1 MSETQEVRGLDMNN
15 SEDYKSYLAMCN
27 SEEYQ
32 LLQKFY
38 HRKTLFDIL
47 GVARQENPHSSFL
60 SWLLNPF
67 DTHGMGDFPLK
78 RFLETACLAFSE
90 YGTSYLTEENQS
102 FCGYDDAKQD
112 AARKKL
118 LFLCVKQERNDRARL
133 LKKLKQADY
142 RILSCQVVREK
153 MLDKQ
158 RRADIYMELLLETAS
173 GKQSRLLVFIE
184 NKVKSAENDQQTDA
198 YMDFML
204 TTVGRDFDF
213 ILPIFLAPVENSE
226 LLDNTKKMADPN
238 TRRENL
244 PCVNRLFLLL
254 NYQHLMDGVLSP
266 CRTAFRGEKIYDVLT
281 EYVSCLGKSIDDSVD
296 AAEDAPV
303 SVMAV
308 SEEEKAWSSRL
319 WRSHQ
324 DVLNAAGQEL
334 RGEVEDPFIVRNAS
348 DTQFYRTVLSS
359 VISCREEL
367 GIGPDQIDL
376 LQNAVRV
383 NQRAGF
389 YVHQSD
395 GSVWN
400 FVSGKRGKETL
411 GALAYALLK
420 QYILDHPD
428 ERAADLRDKLVAQI
442 HHSWLGEILVTK
454 DRLKELTSSW
464 LEQYLKTGSPV
475 CPWDQKINKAWAG
488 CPLYELKKEIGKSQ
502 DAALLQQHGCPVS
515 GETNQELYDWYI
527 REKKGA
533 VCACLYYFANGFY
546 VRGLP
551 ATLQEQSWQKNGV
564 DASLIFNEA
573 ALRSDGGNDTFGPIS
588 VGKDDFVYVSRWWG
602 VSTVEKL
609 IDTLDMG
616 DYVGKDSSKI
626 QKSLDFMME
635 DL

>member
-1 MSETQEVRGLDMNN
+1 MSEAQEVRGLNMNN

-60 SWLLNPF
+60 SWLLDPF

-78 RFLETACLAFSE
+78 RFLETACLGFSE
-90 YGTSYLTEENQS
+90 YGTSYLTDENKS
-102 FCGYDDAKQD
+102 FCDYDEAKQD

-118 LFLCVKQERNDRARL
+118 LFFCEKRERNERDGL
-133 LKKLKQADY
+133 IKKLKQADY
-142 RILSCQVVREK
+142 RVLSCQVVREK

-158 RRADIYMELLLETAS
+158 RRADIYMELLLETES
-173 GKQSRLLVFIE
+173 GEQSRLLIFIE

-204 TTVGRDFDF
+204 TKVGGGFDF
-213 ILPIFLAPVENSE
+213 ILPVFLAPVEDSE
-226 LLDNTKKMADPN
+226 LLDNAKKMADPN

-281 EYVSCLGKSIDDSVD
+281 EYVSCLGKSIDDSAD
-296 AAEDAPV
+296 AAENAPV
-303 SVMAV
+303 AVMAV
-308 SEEEKAWSSRL
+308 SAEEKAWSSRL
-319 WRSHQ
+319 WKEHQ
-324 DVLNAAGQEL
+324 DVLNAAGREL
-334 RGEVEDPFIVRNAS
+334 RGETEAPFLLRNGS

-359 VISCREEL
+359 VIACREDL
-367 GIGPDQIDL
+367 GIEPDQLDL

-383 NQRAGF
+383 NQRSGF
-389 YVHQSD
+389 YVRQSD
-395 GSVWN
+395 SSLWN
-400 FVSGKRGKETL
+400 FISGKRGKETL

-428 ERAADLRDKLVAQI
+428 EKAADIRDKLVAQI

-454 DRLKELTSSW
+454 NRLKELTDAW
-464 LEQYLKTGSPV
+464 LGQYLKSGSPV

-488 CPLYELKKEIGKSQ
+488 CPLYELKKEIGKGQ
-502 DAALLQQHGCPVS
+502 DAALLRQHGCPVS
-515 GETNQELYDWYI
+515 SKANQGLYDWYF
-527 REKKGA
+527 REKKSA
-533 VCACLYYFANGFY
+533 VCACLYYFVSGFY

-551 ATLQEQSWQKNGV
+551 ATFRDRPWQKNGV
-564 DASLIFNEA
+564 DAALIFNEDA
-573 ALRSDGGNDTFGPIS
+573 IQNDGANDTFGPIP
-588 VGKDDFVYVSRWWG
+588 VGKDDFVYVARWWG

-616 DYVGKDSSKI
+616 SYANRDSTKV